1 MIQRIV
7 AYGLL
12 AAVLGFIAL
21 LASVTFF
28 VRDPLPIL
36 SPRAPIQLATRE
48 ITPAM
53 GVQLALDGGY
63 VIEVQVQHPDHE
75 TPPQIGLRPA
85 GGAEVPLEIQTT
97 GPRHLIGA
105 AQLTRPGRWE
115 VVLREASP
123 AGQTTEIRPFIVQE

>member
-1 MIQRIV
+1 MIQRII
-7 AYGLL
+7 ALGLL

-36 SPRAPIQLATRE
+36 SPRAPVQLATRD
-48 ITPAM
+48 IAPPV

-63 VIEVQVQHPDHE
+63 IIEVQVQHPGHE
-75 TPPQIGLRPA
+75 TAPQVTLRPA
-85 GGAEVPLEIQTT
+85 GGAPVPLEIQTT
-97 GPRHLIGA
+97 GPRHIIAA

-115 VVLREASP
+115 LVLRDA
-123 AGQTTEIRPFIVQE
+123 AATGQPPEVRAFIVQE